1 MYVFNNNFY
10 IFAVC
15 VEDFIKQNMVK
26 ITRIA
31 LAVMLLFGSMLVSC
45 NKSTGE
51 KQNGPIDTLSY
62 VVGLNVGY
70 NLIQMDSMLNVESVC
85 QAIRDVY
92 AGKPKLSKDDAR
104 DFYLAE
110 QTYFIH
116 ERAKSYQEQF
126 LVDLCKND
134 RQYKR
139 VTKKNS
145 NSGNYT
151 SVAYNMVRLGNQ
163 DRASRSLKTRDT
175 VTMVY
180 TVRNQS
186 GKELVTSDTLRDD
199 YRNILKGLQDVI
211 KIGRDGAVFNAWVA
225 SESAYGTAGNE
236 ELGIGP
242 NELLNYD
249 VEIIEILYNDP
260 NKNKNKK
267 K

>member
-1 MYVFNNNFY
+1 
-10 IFAVC
+10 
-15 VEDFIKQNMVK
+15 MVK
-26 ITRIA
+26 ITRIV
-31 LAVMLLFGSMLVSC
+31 LAVTLLFGTMLVSC

-51 KQNGPIDTLSY
+51 KQDGQIDTLSY
-62 VVGLNVGY
+62 IVGLNVGY
-70 NLIQMDSMLNVESVC
+70 NLIKMDSTLNVESVC

-92 AGKPKLSKDDAR
+92 SGNPKMTMAEGR
-104 DFYLAE
+104 DYYLAE
-110 QTYFIH
+110 QTYFVH

-126 LVDLCKND
+126 LVDLSKTN
-134 RQYKR
+134 RQYKC
-139 VTKKNS
+139 VTKR
-145 NSGNYT
+145 SGNAHSYT
-151 SVAYNMVRLGNQ
+151 SVAYNMIRLGNQ

-180 TVRNQS
+180 TIRNQS

-211 KIGRDGAVFNAWVA
+211 KIGRDGAIFNAWVA
-225 SESAYGTAGNE
+225 SESAYGTAGNK
-236 ELGIGP
+236 ELGLGP

-260 NKNKNKK
+260 NKNKKK

>member
-1 MYVFNNNFY
+1 
-10 IFAVC
+10 
-15 VEDFIKQNMVK
+15 MVK
-26 ITRIA
+26 ITRIV
-31 LAVMLLFGSMLVSC
+31 LAVTLLFGTMLVSC

-51 KQNGPIDTLSY
+51 KQDGQIDTLSY
-62 VVGLNVGY
+62 IVGLNVGY
-70 NLIQMDSMLNVESVC
+70 NLIKMDSTLNVESVC

-92 AGKPKLSKDDAR
+92 SGNPKMTMAEGR
-104 DFYLAE
+104 DYYLAE
-110 QTYFIH
+110 QTYFVH

-126 LVDLCKND
+126 LVDLSKTN
-134 RQYKR
+134 RQYKC
-139 VTKKNS
+139 VTKR
-145 NSGNYT
+145 SGNAHSYT
-151 SVAYNMVRLGNQ
+151 SVAYNMIRLGNQ

-180 TVRNQS
+180 TIRNQS

-225 SESAYGTAGNE
+225 SESAYGTAGNK

-260 NKNKNKK
+260 NKNKKK

>member
-1 MYVFNNNFY
+1 
-10 IFAVC
+10 
-15 VEDFIKQNMVK
+15 
-26 ITRIA
+26 
-31 LAVMLLFGSMLVSC
+31 MLLFGTMLVSC

-51 KQNGPIDTLSY
+51 KQDGQIDTLSY
-62 VVGLNVGY
+62 IVGLNVGY
-70 NLIQMDSMLNVESVC
+70 NLIKMDSTLNVESVC

-92 AGKPKLSKDDAR
+92 SGNPKMTMAEGR
-104 DFYLAE
+104 DYYLAE
-110 QTYFIH
+110 QTYFVH

-126 LVDLCKND
+126 LVDLSKTN
-134 RQYKR
+134 RQYKC
-139 VTKKNS
+139 VTKR
-145 NSGNYT
+145 SGNAHSYT
-151 SVAYNMVRLGNQ
+151 SVAYNMIRLGNQ

-180 TVRNQS
+180 TIRNQS

-211 KIGRDGAVFNAWVA
+211 KIGRDGAIFNAWVA
-225 SESAYGTAGNE
+225 SESAYGTAGNK

-260 NKNKNKK
+260 NKNKKK

>member
-1 MYVFNNNFY
+1 MYVFNNNFCT
-10 IFAVC
+10 FVVC

-26 ITRIA
+26 ITRIV
-31 LAVMLLFGSMLVSC
+31 LAVTLLFGTMLVSC

-51 KQNGPIDTLSY
+51 KQDGQIDTLSY
-62 VVGLNVGY
+62 IVGLNVGY
-70 NLIQMDSMLNVESVC
+70 NLIKMDSTLNVESVC

-92 AGKPKLSKDDAR
+92 SGNPKMTMAEGR
-104 DFYLAE
+104 DYYLAE
-110 QTYFIH
+110 QTYFVH

-126 LVDLCKND
+126 LVDLSKTN
-134 RQYKR
+134 RQYKC
-139 VTKKNS
+139 VTKR
-145 NSGNYT
+145 SGNAHSYT
-151 SVAYNMVRLGNQ
+151 SVAYNMIRLGNQ

-180 TVRNQS
+180 TIRNQS

-211 KIGRDGAVFNAWVA
+211 KIGRDGAIFNAWVA
-225 SESAYGTAGNE
+225 SESAYGTAGNK

-260 NKNKNKK
+260 NKNKKK

>member
-1 MYVFNNNFY
+1 
-10 IFAVC
+10 
-15 VEDFIKQNMVK
+15 MVK
-26 ITRIA
+26 ITRIV
-31 LAVMLLFGSMLVSC
+31 LAVTLLFGTMLVSC

-51 KQNGPIDTLSY
+51 KQDGQIDTLSY
-62 VVGLNVGY
+62 IVGLNVGY
-70 NLIQMDSMLNVESVC
+70 NLIKMDSTLNVESVC
-85 QAIRDVY
+85 AAIRDVY
-92 AGKPKLSKDDAR
+92 SGKPKLSMDEAR

-110 QTYFIH
+110 HTYFVH
-116 ERAKSYQEQF
+116 ERAKAYQEQF
-126 LVDLCKND
+126 LVDLSKTN
-134 RQYKR
+134 RQYKC
-139 VTKKNS
+139 VTKR
-145 NSGNYT
+145 SGNAHSYT
-151 SVAYNMVRLGNQ
+151 SVAYNMIRLGNQ

-180 TVRNQS
+180 TIRNQS

-211 KIGRDGAVFNAWVA
+211 KIGRDGAIFNAWVA
-225 SESAYGTAGNE
+225 SESAYGTAGNK

-260 NKNKNKK
+260 NKNKKK

>member
-1 MYVFNNNFY
+1 
-10 IFAVC
+10 
-15 VEDFIKQNMVK
+15 MVK
-26 ITRIA
+26 ITRIV
-31 LAVMLLFGSMLVSC
+31 LAVTLLFGTMLVSC

-51 KQNGPIDTLSY
+51 KQDGQIDTLSY
-62 VVGLNVGY
+62 IVGLNVGY
-70 NLIQMDSMLNVESVC
+70 NLIKMDSTLNVESVC

-92 AGKPKLSKDDAR
+92 SGNPKMTMAEGR
-104 DFYLAE
+104 DYYLAE
-110 QTYFIH
+110 QTYFVH

-126 LVDLCKND
+126 LVDLSKTN
-134 RQYKR
+134 RQYKC
-139 VTKKNS
+139 VTKR
-145 NSGNYT
+145 SGNAHSYT
-151 SVAYNMVRLGNQ
+151 SVAYNMIRLGNQ

-180 TVRNQS
+180 TIRNQS

-211 KIGRDGAVFNAWVA
+211 KIGRDGAIFNAWVA
-225 SESAYGTAGNE
+225 SESAYGTAGNK

-260 NKNKNKK
+260 NKNKKK

>member
-1 MYVFNNNFY
+1 MYVFNNNFCT
-10 IFAVC
+10 FVVC

-26 ITRIA
+26 ITRIV
-31 LAVMLLFGSMLVSC
+31 LAVTLLFGTMLVSC

-51 KQNGPIDTLSY
+51 KQDGQIDTLSY
-62 VVGLNVGY
+62 IVGLNVGY
-70 NLIQMDSMLNVESVC
+70 NLIKMDSTLNVESVC

-92 AGKPKLSKDDAR
+92 SGNPKMTMAEGR
-104 DFYLAE
+104 DYYLAE
-110 QTYFIH
+110 QTYFVH

-126 LVDLCKND
+126 LVDLSKTN
-134 RQYKR
+134 RQYKC
-139 VTKKNS
+139 VTKR
-145 NSGNYT
+145 SGNAHSYT
-151 SVAYNMVRLGNQ
+151 SVAYNMIRLGNQ

-180 TVRNQS
+180 TIRNQS

-225 SESAYGTAGNE
+225 SESAYGTAGNK

-260 NKNKNKK
+260 NKNKKK

>member
-1 MYVFNNNFY
+1 
-10 IFAVC
+10 
-15 VEDFIKQNMVK
+15 MVK
-26 ITRIA
+26 ITRIV
-31 LAVMLLFGSMLVSC
+31 LAVVLLFGSMFVSC

-51 KQNGPIDTLSY
+51 KQDGQIDTLSY
-62 VVGLNVGY
+62 IVGLNVGY
-70 NLIQMDSMLNVESVC
+70 NLIKMDSTLNVESVC

-92 AGKPKLSKDDAR
+92 SGNPKMTMAEGR
-104 DFYLAE
+104 DYYLAE
-110 QTYFIH
+110 QTYFVH

-126 LVDLCKND
+126 LVDLSKTN
-134 RQYKR
+134 RQYKC
-139 VTKKNS
+139 VTKR
-145 NSGNYT
+145 SGNAHSYT
-151 SVAYNMVRLGNQ
+151 SVAYNMIRLGNQ

-180 TVRNQS
+180 TIRNQS

-211 KIGRDGAVFNAWVA
+211 KIGRDGAIFNAWVA
-225 SESAYGTAGNE
+225 SESAYGTAGNK

-260 NKNKNKK
+260 NKNKKK